1 MVVGILKI
9 DLLIPQVNSL
19 KAKRAVV
26 RSIVEKTKSKFKVS
40 VAEVS
45 DMDVYQR
52 SGIGISVVSNDRQ
65 FVNSI
70 LDKITDFIESVG
82 IAQVIDVKVQI
93 MSL

>member
-9 DLLIPQVNSL
+9 DLLIPQANSL
-19 KAKRAVV
+19 KSKRAVV
-26 RSIVEKTKSKFKVS
+26 KSVVERTKNKFKVS

-45 DMDVYQR
+45 DMELYQR
-52 SGIGISVVSNDRQ
+52 AGIGISVVSNDRQ
-65 FVNSI
+65 YVNSI

-82 IAQVIDVKVQI
+82 IAQILDVKVEI